1 MNKFILLAIVGVA
14 IVAVGVGYRLFLIPE
29 SSRPIETGKVVRV
42 TIIAAKNEW
51 RFEPE
56 NIVIN
61 QGDRIIATVVNEDD
75 YDHGIAI
82 DAYGISQ
89 RMPAKSTITIDFV
102 ATRPGDF
109 QYYCSVPCG
118 EGDVDGEHRDHFDM
132 IGTIKVHEL
141 VSGER

>member
-1 MNKFILLAIVGVA
+1 MNKFILLAVVGV
-14 IVAVGVGYRLFLIPE
+14 IIFAVGIGYRLFLIPE
-29 SSRPIETGKVVRV
+29 SSKPVETGKVVEV
-42 TIIAAKNEW
+42 TIIAKKNEW

-56 NIVIN
+56 DIAIN

-75 YDHGIAI
+75 YDHGFAI

-89 RMPAKSTITIDFV
+89 RMPAKSTITVEFV

-118 EGDVDGEHRDHFDM
+118 EGDTNGEHRDHFDM
-132 IGTIKVHEL
+132 IGTINVNQFFGTH
-141 VSGER
+141 